1 MPYKGK
7 EARRGWGRQQ
17 SGLAALTQG
26 PVRAP
31 SPACLQWGWKPN
43 EKLEAQEGVRLI
55 GTTGPRFQDKWEVQK
70 PNCAPLSRN
79 RLDILIHPKA
89 SLSLAVNERASFLC
103 RGET

>member
-1 MPYKGK
+1 M
-7 EARRGWGRQQ
+7 
-17 SGLAALTQG
+17 
-26 PVRAP
+26 
-31 SPACLQWGWKPN
+31 
-43 EKLEAQEGVRLI
+43 RLI